1 MVRDGRS
8 TAASVIAERWG
19 PDVPSEAI
27 SWWETRMRRAHEGLE
42 GVAPESVLV
51 MSLEDLVVLDRDA
64 SYRRVLDFL
73 GLEDDPV
80 MRAFF
85 DEQMPAERVGLDKW
99 RSRVPDPDAFQSDYQ
114 RAAAALLSDGIEVF
128 ARSGA

>member
-1 MVRDGRS
+1 
-8 TAASVIAERWG
+8 
-19 PDVPSEAI
+19 
-27 SWWETRMRRAHEGLE
+27 MRRAHEGLE

-64 SYRRVLDFL
+64 SYQRVLDFL
-73 GLEDDPV
+73 GLGDDPA

-99 RSRVPDPDAFQSDYQ
+99 RSRVPDPTAFESDYR
-114 RAAAALLSDGIEVF
+114 RAEARLLADGLEPF
-128 ARSGA
+128 ARPAP